1 MKNNTLALDSSLRG
15 SEQKPGG
22 QKVWVLEPEAVMME
36 TAGASGGVE
45 QRFTADW
52 LGLPLADPWLLI
64 SLGLFMV
71 RGAIFGLFILTG
83 G

>member
-1 MKNNTLALDSSLRG
+1 MDPSLRG

-22 QKVWVLEPEAVMME
+22 QKAWILEPESVMME

-52 LGLPLADPWLLI
+52 LGLPLADLWLLI